1 LQQKF
6 LLAESDG
13 AFAVMRLNSDVNDFP
28 TGVASG
34 PLEPTALLFVVLAL
48 AALAPVVPF
57 AVLAV

>member
-1 LQQKF
+1 
-6 LLAESDG
+6 
-13 AFAVMRLNSDVNDFP
+13 MPDVRPYPNGFP